1 MYDDLMRT
9 FITYGVSAVGAMCLA
24 CAGTLVSV
32 RPRPEQPTTLH
43 VGENAVVQVSERE
56 GVIGSAGSSLVL
68 LKRTHQRGVTIYLYR
83 AVKIGNHT
91 LVVAPE
97 HLQNGQCISCV
108 TYHYFLTVV
117 Q

>member
-1 MYDDLMRT
+1 MRT
-9 FITYGVSAVGAMCLA
+9 VTTYGIAMVGAMCLA

-32 RPRPEQPTTLH
+32 RLQPEHPTTLH
-43 VGENAVVQVSERE
+43 VGENVVVQVAERE

-68 LKRTHQRGVTIYLYR
+68 LKRTHQRGVTIFLYR
-83 AVKIGNHT
+83 AVKTGNHT

-97 HLQNGQCISCV
+97 HIPNGQCISCV
-108 TYHYFLTVV
+108 TYHYFVTVV